1 MNLPIW
7 HPICQRGVAK
17 EEKVHNLAKLSGGV
31 AKEEKVHNLAKLS
44 GGVAKEEKVHNLAKL
59 SGVGKNTKSELGKI
73 GK

>member
-1 MNLPIW
+1 LNWANVNLPIW

-17 EEKVHNLAKLSGGV
+17 EEKVHNLAKLS
-31 AKEEKVHNLAKLS
+31 
-44 GGVAKEEKVHNLAKL
+44 GVAKEEKVHNLAKL

>member
-1 MNLPIW
+1 VNLPIW

-17 EEKVHNLAKLSGGV
+17 EEKVHNLAKLS
-31 AKEEKVHNLAKLS
+31 
-44 GGVAKEEKVHNLAKL
+44 GVAKEEKVHNLAKL

>member
-1 MNLPIW
+1 
-7 HPICQRGVAK
+7 
-17 EEKVHNLAKLSGGV
+17 LAKLSGGV